1 VSDAVTYGIELAVGA
16 VSLGAGIA
24 AWRSSAPRWLA
35 IVLVLAGV
43 AACAHAVVELA
54 G

>member
-1 VSDAVTYGIELAVGA
+1 VRDALTYVIELAVGTA
-16 VSLGAGIA
+16 SLAAGIA

-35 IVLVLAGV
+35 IALVVAGI
-43 AACAHAVVELA
+43 AACAHAVLELV

>member
-1 VSDAVTYGIELAVGA
+1 MTDALTYAIELAVGTA
-16 VSLGAGIA
+16 SLAAGIA

-35 IVLVLAGV
+35 IVLAIAGI
-43 AACAHAVVELA
+43 AACAHAVIELV